1 MTGVLILPS
10 AAPAGRKWI
19 EDVLPG
25 TIPAELPVA
34 GRRFIEHAIETA
46 RRHKAQSIAAADWE
60 FSPRLAQELGDE
72 TLPGG
77 PVRYARAEGAPPE
90 GLDGLASCGGPI
102 AEELRDGTAVAWGL
116 AMPAGMVSP
125 ADFRPCTPEETAHTP
140 QGLYLFEGGR
150 WSRCEKGNIP
160 LAGVKEW
167 FAANFAVLGRPDLFS
182 MPGYTSEKDVHIGIN
197 VVMERG
203 TKAVPPLLMLDK
215 AWCARNVKLD
225 GNVIIGRESFVG
237 EGTRL
242 KNTIICDDTYVGQ
255 DMELEGKI
263 VSGRRIID
271 ARDGTWVDVE
281 NPNIARSGTELSG
294 GRMTRFL
301 RKLAG
306 ILHGAS
312 RGRRG

>member
-10 AAPAGRKWI
+10 AAPSARRWI
-19 EDVLPG
+19 GDVLPG
-25 TIPAELPVA
+25 AAPAELPVA
-34 GRRFIEHAIETA
+34 GRRFIDHAIETA
-46 RRHKAQSIAAADWE
+46 RRHKAPSIAAADWTLSE
-60 FSPRLAQELGDE
+60 RLAQELGDDAR
-72 TLPGG
+72 PGV
-77 PVRYARAEGAPPE
+77 PVRYVRAEGAPPE
-90 GLDGLASCGGPI
+90 GLDELAACGGFV
-102 AEELRDGTAVAWGL
+102 AEMLRDGMAVAWGL
-116 AMPAGMVSP
+116 AAQTGMVSR
-125 ADFRPCTPEETAHTP
+125 ADFAPCTAEETARTP
-140 QGLYLFEGGR
+140 PGLYILAGGR
-150 WSRCEKGNIP
+150 WLKCMKDSLP
-160 LAGVKEW
+160 LTGVKEW
-167 FAANFAVLGRPDLFS
+167 FGANMAVLNNPGLFS
-182 MPGYTSEKDVHIGIN
+182 LPGYTSEKDVHIGIN

>member
-10 AAPAGRKWI
+10 AAPAGWI
-19 EDVLPG
+19 GNVLPG
-25 TIPAELPVA
+25 TAPTMLPLA
-34 GRRFIEHAIETA
+34 GRRFVDHAIETA
-46 RRHKAQSIAAADWE
+46 RRRGSPRTVVADWE
-60 FSPRLAQELGDE
+60 LFSPQLAQELGDE
-72 TLPGG
+72 TRPGG
-77 PVRYARAEGAPPE
+77 TVPYLHAEGAQPE
-90 GLDGLASCGGPI
+90 GLDGLASAGGPV
-102 AEELRDGTAVAWGL
+102 AEELRDGVIVEWGL
-116 AMPAGMVSP
+116 SVQTGRAARGT
-125 ADFRPCTPEETAHTP
+125 FRPCTPEETARTP

-150 WSRCEKGNIP
+150 WSRCETGNIP

-167 FAANFAVLGRPDLFS
+167 FDANFAVLGRPDLFS

-203 TKAVPPLLMLDK
+203 TTAVPPLLMLDK

-312 RGRRG
+312 RGRRS